1 MLGQTSINLITVS
14 AVSNLTGTR
23 ALFKDDANLIQAK
36 IKSNLK
42 LITILVN
49 LKFQHKSPIFMQI

>member
-1 MLGQTSINLITVS
+1 MH
-14 AVSNLTGTR
+14 AWSNLNKPNHSLCYVKFNWNVTR
-23 ALFKDDANLIQAK
+23 TLFKDDTNLITK
-36 IKSNLK
+36 PNLK